1 MLLKLNVKNRFWWGE
16 HIDETIQ
23 TQIVQLLN
31 EETVETM
38 DNTINAPRLKRV
50 LSTNNT
56 EQQPKKN
63 KIEGSSNNNAI
74 NLTHNNNVINL
85 T

>member
-1 MLLKLNVKNRFWWGE
+1 MEKIINSVNLTKIYGE
-16 HIDETIQ
+16 K
-23 TQIVQLLN
+23 
-31 EETVETM
+31 ETVETM
-38 DNTINAPRLKRV
+38 DNTINAPRLKRE